1 MIDLNKIQNPTQKRG
16 LVTQINEYGQ
26 APKQIFKKPHRKRLK
41 IKKKKKSV
49 QRNISDKISRDSGS
63 FQIDSNEQFEL
74 NLWLKKK
81 VHLNLN
87 NCSFL
92 KFFDEKKGF
101 LILEDKKRIIF
112 YDYDTSKVKKI
123 YQLGNEK
130 IDKIDYLY
138 DNYFIFLQ
146 DNNFS
151 IFDSQK
157 EKIINRIEAHYEK
170 IHSFLF
176 IPSKVK

>member
-1 MIDLNKIQNPTQKRG
+1 MIDIRKIHNPTQKRG
-16 LVTQINEYGQ
+16 LITQINEYGQ
-26 APKQIFKKPHRKRLK
+26 APKQIFLKPHPKRLK
-41 IKKKKKSV
+41 IKKRKKSE
-49 QRNISDKISRDSGS
+49 QNKISDKISRDSS
-63 FQIDSNEQFEL
+63 YQIDSHENLEM

-101 LILEDKKRIIF
+101 VIFEDKKRLIF
-112 YDYDTSKVKKI
+112 YDYESTKLTKI

-130 IDKIDYLY
+130 VDKIQYLY
-138 DNYFIFLQ
+138 KNFFIFFNEQ
-146 DNNFS
+146 NFS

-157 EKIINRIEAHYEK
+157 EKIINRVEAHYEN
-170 IHSFLF
+170 INSFLF
-176 IPSKVK
+176 IPEKVQ